1 VNDLMS
7 FRKEELAGETSNLVH
22 LKTQAL
28 RSIPSLKGT
37 GPSGE
42 WTVSDTIHLLCDEVR
57 DATLRIDRLLHVEE
71 NEMRERQKQ
80 GVEDV
85 EADVDI
91 TIAKQW
97 RAFRNGYISWHLE
110 SRRYG
115 LDFLRPQKFY
125 RRE

>member
-1 VNDLMS
+1 VNDLLS
-7 FRKEELAGETSNLVH
+7 FHKEELAGETSNLVH
-22 LKTQAL
+22 LKTQAF
-28 RSIPSLKGT
+28 RSIPSFKGS

-42 WTVSDTIHLLCDEVR
+42 WTVSDTIHLLCDEVK

-71 NEMRERQKQ
+71 NEIMEGQKR

-85 EADVDI
+85 EVDVDI

-110 SRRYG
+110 SQRYG

-125 RRE
+125 SRE

>member
-1 VNDLMS
+1 MS

-28 RSIPSLKGT
+28 RSIPSFKGT

-42 WTVSDTIHLLCDEVR
+42 WTASDTIHLLCDEVR

-115 LDFLRPQKFY
+115 LDFLRPQKFC